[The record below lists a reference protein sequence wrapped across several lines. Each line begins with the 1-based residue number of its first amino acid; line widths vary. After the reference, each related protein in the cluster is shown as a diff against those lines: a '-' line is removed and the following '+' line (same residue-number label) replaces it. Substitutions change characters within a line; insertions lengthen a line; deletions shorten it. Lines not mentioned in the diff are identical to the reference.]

1 MKSSLF
7 QQTALWQ
14 IPYTKISLS
23 LRNSFGCYCFLFLN
37 FFIPLTNFIGTHF
50 HFSLLLLLR
59 PSSRRRFCIVKSPA
73 EKQCG
78 RLPIVHLSDFSF
90 FYKMIITIFFK
101 PILSTKDFYLE
112 HFYYY
117 VCSTFNEVVII
128 IAKELKRNIQAENIS
143 LTNLYTAKYLKSR
156 KKSLIYTYAIM
167 TWCEKK

>member
-101 PILSTKDFYLE
+101 PILWTKDFYLE

-156 KKSLIYTYAIM
+156 KKKSHLHLCNYAM
-167 TWCEKK
+167 VRKR